1 MGKNIKEVASRKSSL
16 AGDGGAIRNIGERLE
31 NMETNI
37 ENIMDSNIE

>member
-16 AGDGGAIRNIGERLE
+16 SGDGRAIRNIGERLE